1 MCNLDK
7 LCVVKKRLTFPQLHN
22 LMWLEVWKIV
32 DRLYTKNNKNPDL
45 K

>member
-7 LCVVKKRLTFPQLHN
+7 LRLVKKRLTFPQLHN
-22 LMWLEVWKIV
+22 LMWLEVWIV